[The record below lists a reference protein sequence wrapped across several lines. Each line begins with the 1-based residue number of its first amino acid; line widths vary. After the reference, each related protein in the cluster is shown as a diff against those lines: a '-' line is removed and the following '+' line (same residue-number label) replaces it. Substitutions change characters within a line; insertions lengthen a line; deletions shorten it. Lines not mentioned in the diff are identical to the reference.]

1 MKEYTLFFGFCV
13 MKRAWGHLHTRK
25 FLTEYLQQGIRS
37 WFLLLAGIWN
47 VLSNEMVETGL
58 RLNLAVYG
66 KMVDVL

>member
-1 MKEYTLFFGFCV
+1 M
-13 MKRAWGHLHTRK
+13 
-25 FLTEYLQQGIRS
+25 
-37 WFLLLAGIWN
+37 LAARDQIMVLGPGKIWN